1 MTKGTTSETL
11 DGINMDF
18 IHNTS
23 KRLLRG
29 QYQFTPAREVLF
41 PKPGKR
47 EKRPLKVA
55 NPREKIVQK
64 AMELVLNAIYDC
76 TFMEYS
82 HGFRPGKGCHTAL
95 KYIEQKFIRVV
106 WFIEA
111 DITKC
116 FDTIPHDR

>member
-1 MTKGTTSETL
+1 MTKGTTPETL
-11 DGINMDF
+11 DGLSMDF
-18 IHNTS
+18 IHKTS
-23 KRLLRG
+23 RRLLSG
-29 QYQFTPAREVLF
+29 QYQFTPAREVTI
-41 PKPGKR
+41 PKPGS
-47 EKRPLKVA
+47 PLKVA
-55 NPREKIVQK
+55 NPREKLVQK

-95 KYIEQKFIRVV
+95 KYIDQKFKGVV

-116 FDTIPHDR
+116 FDTIPHDQ